1 MNIEG
6 GTLRD
11 IVVSVVSVG
20 LFIAATL
27 VVGSQFDSGGLTEQG
42 ALALIAVMVGFIILM
57 TGVGVWL
64 ANQQ

>member
-1 MNIEG
+1 MDIEG

-27 VVGSQFDSGGLTEQG
+27 VVGNQYDSGGLTEQG
-42 ALALIAVMVGFIILM
+42 ALALIAVMVGFILLM

-64 ANQQ
+64 AHQH

>member
-6 GTLRD
+6 EKLRD

-20 LFIAATL
+20 LFIAVML

-42 ALALIAVMVGFIILM
+42 ALAVVAVMVGFVLLM
-57 TGVGVWL
+57 TGVGLWL
-64 ANQQ
+64 ANQH